1 MKKTIITGALAFVV
15 GAIVG
20 TKYGSSVAQWM
31 SARIDDA
38 KVRFGKK
45 DNTDGFESPTE

>member
-20 TKYGSSVAQWM
+20 SKYGSSVAQWM
-31 SARIDDA
+31 SARYTEA
-38 KVRFGKK
+38 KEKFGKK
-45 DNTDGFESPTE
+45 DTDGFESPTE